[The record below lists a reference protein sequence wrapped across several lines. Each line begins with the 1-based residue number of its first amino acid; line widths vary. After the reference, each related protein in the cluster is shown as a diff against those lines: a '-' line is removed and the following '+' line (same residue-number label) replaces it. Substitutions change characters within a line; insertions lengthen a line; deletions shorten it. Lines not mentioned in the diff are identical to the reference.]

1 MWNQEKKTSVSQKK
15 KKKKT
20 SKETYIQ
27 WAVINT
33 TEVIKVTV

>member
-20 SKETYIQ
+20 YIQ